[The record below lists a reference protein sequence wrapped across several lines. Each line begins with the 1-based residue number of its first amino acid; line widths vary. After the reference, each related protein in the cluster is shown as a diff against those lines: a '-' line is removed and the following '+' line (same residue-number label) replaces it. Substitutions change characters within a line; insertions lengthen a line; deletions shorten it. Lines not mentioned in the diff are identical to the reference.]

1 MEKLPQKSNQ
11 SSRLATRHKTVTGS
25 WLKELEGASGSLAK
39 AKPWACETWLLIDTS
54 GSMGSEGI
62 KQACSGAFAFA
73 AQATASGYK
82 VGVIN
87 FASDCIIRC
96 EPTRSADEV
105 RNSLQLCDASGGT
118 DMTNA
123 IALAAQKLSG
133 RDGLRSICIVTDGV
147 PNDEQSAIRAAKAT
161 AAEGVEIITIGVEGA
176 NEAFLRLIATKAEL
190 SKPVKKTEL
199 AASMRK
205 AAGLLPPPR

>member
-1 MEKLPQKSNQ
+1 MEKLPQKSDQ
-11 SSRLATRHKTVTGS
+11 SSRLASRHKTVTGS

-62 KQACSGAFAFA
+62 KQACLGAFAFA
-73 AQATASGYK
+73 EQATASGYK

-87 FASDCIIRC
+87 FASDCVVCC

-105 RNSLQLCDASGGT
+105 QSSLQLCNADGGT
-118 DMTNA
+118 DMTTA
-123 IALAAQKLSG
+123 IFLATRRLSG
-133 RDGLRSICIVTDGV
+133 RDGLRSICIVTDGA
-147 PNDEQSAIRAAKAT
+147 PDDEQSAIRAAKA
-161 AAEGVEIITIGVEGA
+161 AAAGGIEIITIGVEGA
-176 NEAFLRLIATKAEL
+176 NETFLRLIATKAEL
-190 SKPVKKTEL
+190 SKPVRKAEL

-205 AAGLLPPPR
+205 AAALLPPPR